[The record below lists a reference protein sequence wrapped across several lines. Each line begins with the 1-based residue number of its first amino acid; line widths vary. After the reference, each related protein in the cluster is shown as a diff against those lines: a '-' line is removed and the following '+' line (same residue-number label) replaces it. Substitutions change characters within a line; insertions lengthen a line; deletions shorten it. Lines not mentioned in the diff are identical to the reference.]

1 MGKVTAKEIIAYME
15 SLQNEE
21 QRRVLMGFFK
31 TGPGEYGE
39 GDEFLGLKVPQT
51 REVVKNVWKD
61 FPLEEVPELLMSK
74 WHEVRLCGL
83 LILVAKFERLTK
95 RAAARTPLECTEM
108 KKQMPLECTENMR
121 MKRPSLECTEEAIR
135 WRDEILTMY
144 LKYAERANNWD
155 LVDLSVHKILGHW
168 LLLPTML
175 PDGVLGQHRDYK
187 LKVLDNLACSDPQPP
202 NLGGSNL
209 WKQRMSIVC
218 SWKTS
223 QMGDPSWCLRYAE
236 IHLHHPHDL
245 MHKAVG
251 WMLREMGKRCS
262 MDLLRDFLRQ
272 HAHEMPRTMLRYAI
286 EKMSEQ
292 ERQYWMGLTPS
303 SSLTPRSAEGRLQ
316 GKNSSPN
323 GEGNYV
329 CKVIKYAGVPVPDF
343 VEIILKGDDEAM
355 YYLLHDRLK
364 HSLYERYEAYNNHLC
379 DDYEDVIDDFF
390 LYLRECGRYPYE
402 PLKRIKKK
410 ESFETWLLNTFRNY
424 LSNRAE
430 AEGQGFS
437 SQQNCEAHSLI
448 AGEGISDDE
457 KVRIVSQLIAYA
469 HQVFYPRGRFIFLR
483 SLLTMLNK
491 QRAVPNKEMAKAL
504 DMSDLAYRVAVYR
517 MKQNVKRFRERLLK
531 GEMLRLDDDHQQM
544 ADSINR
550 DFIHLYP
557 TLFRIY
563 LECIDSLKTSTAV
576 KNLRQQ
582 YLEERGFAVHEPDA
596 DSPIRVRIPAFWEK
610 LNRWMTT

>member
-1 MGKVTAKEIIAYME
+1 MMTAKEIIAYME

-51 REVVKNVWKD
+51 REVVKNVWKE
-61 FPLEEVPELLMSK
+61 FPLSEVPELLMSK

-83 LILVAKFERLTK
+83 LILVAKFEKLTK
-95 RAAARTPLECTEM
+95 RAAARTPLEW
-108 KKQMPLECTENMR
+108 
-121 MKRPSLECTEEAIR
+121 TEEAIIG
-135 WRDEILTMY
+135 RDEILMMY
-144 LKYAERANNWD
+144 LRYAEQANNWD

-168 LLLPTML
+168 LLLPTN
-175 PDGVLGQHRDYK
+175 LGDRDYK
-187 LKVLDNLACSDPQPP
+187 IKVLDGLAQSD
-202 NLGGSNL
+202 NL
-209 WKQRMSIVC
+209 WKQRMSMVC

-251 WMLREMGKRCS
+251 WMLREMGKRVS

-286 EKMSEQ
+286 EKMTEQ
-292 ERQYWMGLTPS
+292 ERQYWLNIPQDFAPAKES
-303 SSLTPRSAEGRLQ
+303 KANRF
-316 GKNSSPN
+316 
-323 GEGNYV
+323 
-329 CKVIKYAGVPVPDF
+329 AGVLVPDF
-343 VEIILKGDDEAM
+343 VEMILKGDDEAM
-355 YYLLHDRLK
+355 YYLLHERLK
-364 HSLYERYEAYNNHLC
+364 HQLQERFEAYKNNLC

-424 LSNRAE
+424 LSNRVE
-430 AEGQGFS
+430 TEGRGIS
-437 SQQNCEAHSLI
+437 SQPNCEAHWAI
-448 AGEGISDDE
+448 AGEGGICDE
-457 KVRIVSQLIAYA
+457 EKIRVVSQLIAYA
-469 HQVFYPRGRFIFLR
+469 HQVFYSRGRFIFLR

-491 QRAVPNKEMAKAL
+491 QRAVPNKEMAEAL

-517 MKQNVKRFRERLLK
+517 MKQNVRHFRNRLLM
-531 GEMLRLDDDHQQM
+531 GETLRLDDEHQQM
-544 ADSINR
+544 AEQIDA

-557 TLFRIY
+557 TLFRFY
-563 LECIDSLKTSTAV
+563 VECIDTLKTSTAV
-576 KNLRQQ
+576 KHLRQQ
-582 YLEERGFAVHEPDA
+582 YLEERGYAVHEPDA

-610 LNRWMTT
+610 LNHWMTI

>member
-1 MGKVTAKEIIAYME
+1 MTAKEIIAYME

-51 REVVKNVWKD
+51 REVVKNVWKE
-61 FPLEEVPELLMSK
+61 FPLSEVPELLMSK

-83 LILVAKFERLTK
+83 LILVAKFEKLTK
-95 RAAARTPLECTEM
+95 RAAARTPLEWTEA
-108 KKQMPLECTENMR
+108 KKQKALEW
-121 MKRPSLECTEEAIR
+121 TEEAIIG
-135 WRDEILTMY
+135 RDEILMMY
-144 LKYAERANNWD
+144 LRYAEQANNWD

-168 LLLPTML
+168 LLLPTN
-175 PDGVLGQHRDYK
+175 LGDRDYK
-187 LKVLDNLACSDPQPP
+187 IKVLDGLAQSD
-202 NLGGSNL
+202 NL
-209 WKQRMSIVC
+209 WKQRMSMVC

-251 WMLREMGKRCS
+251 WMLREMGKRVS

-286 EKMSEQ
+286 EKMTEQ
-292 ERQYWMGLTPS
+292 ERQYWLNIPQDFAPAKES
-303 SSLTPRSAEGRLQ
+303 KANRF
-316 GKNSSPN
+316 
-323 GEGNYV
+323 
-329 CKVIKYAGVPVPDF
+329 AGVLVPDF
-343 VEIILKGDDEAM
+343 VEMILKGDDEAM
-355 YYLLHDRLK
+355 YYLLHERLK
-364 HSLYERYEAYNNHLC
+364 HQLQERFEAYKNNLC

-424 LSNRAE
+424 LSNRVE
-430 AEGQGFS
+430 TEGRGIS
-437 SQQNCEAHSLI
+437 SQPNCEAHWAI
-448 AGEGISDDE
+448 AGEGGICDE
-457 KVRIVSQLIAYA
+457 EKIRVVSQLIAYA
-469 HQVFYPRGRFIFLR
+469 HQVFYSRGRFIFLR

-491 QRAVPNKEMAKAL
+491 QMAVPNKEMAEAL

-517 MKQNVKRFRERLLK
+517 MKQNVRHFRNRLLM
-531 GEMLRLDDDHQQM
+531 GETLRLDDEHQQM
-544 ADSINR
+544 AEQIDA

-557 TLFRIY
+557 TLFRFY
-563 LECIDSLKTSTAV
+563 VECIDTLKTSTAV
-576 KNLRQQ
+576 KHLRQQ
-582 YLEERGFAVHEPDA
+582 YLEERGYAVHEPDA

-610 LNRWMTT
+610 LNHWMTI